1 MPTSL
6 WCHPYDEA
14 TNEGC
19 AWWRDGKPPGR
30 ETCDACMVTDYFC
43 AGCQKY
49 ADCPKYPFPK
59 VRPHVARFLSRT
71 NIADKMGQQIYP
83 TDWRALPQ
91 QEYEMLARYVNVR
104 NKLEAERLK
113 DMKARGSNA

>member
-1 MPTSL
+1 
-6 WCHPYDEA
+6 
-14 TNEGC
+14 
-19 AWWRDGKPPGR
+19 
-30 ETCDACMVTDYFC
+30 MVADYFC

-71 NIADKMGQQIYP
+71 NIADKMRQQIYP
-83 TDWRALPQ
+83 TDWRTLPQ
-91 QEYEMLARYVNVR
+91 PEYEMLARLVNVR

-113 DMKARGSNA
+113 DLKAQGHNA